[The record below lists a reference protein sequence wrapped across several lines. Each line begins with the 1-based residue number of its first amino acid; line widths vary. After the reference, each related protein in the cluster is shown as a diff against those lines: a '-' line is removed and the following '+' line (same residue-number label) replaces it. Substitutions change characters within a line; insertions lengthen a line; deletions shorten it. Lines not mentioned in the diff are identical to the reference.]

1 MQNTNQVIDYG
12 HVFRTAVADM
22 DFQEIIR
29 RKHAAGEP
37 IIYIA
42 SQNETIEA
50 KLALDR
56 ICNFEHGQVA
66 K

>member
-1 MQNTNQVIDYG
+1 MQKSSQIIDYG
-12 HVFRTAVADM
+12 YVFRTAVADI

-29 RKHAAGEP
+29 SKHAAGEP

-42 SQNETIEA
+42 SQNETTEA

-56 ICNFEHGQVA
+56 ICNFERGQMA
-66 K
+66 N